1 MDSSLDSRDQ
11 LGADNTLA
19 KTPRQQLSFVTKLKF
34 SCLAYS
40 KADHGDIEGSAKKNL
55 VGEAVKLG
63 DWRAN
68 LQPTSWKEESQG
80 NLKADGK
87 RAE

>member
-19 KTPRQQLSFVTKLKF
+19 KTPRQQLSFVTKFKF
-34 SCLAYS
+34 SCLVYS
-40 KADHGDIEGSAKKNL
+40 RANHGDIESTAKKNL
-55 VGEAVKLG
+55 IGEAVKLG
-63 DWRAN
+63 DGRAS

-80 NLKADGK
+80 NLKENGK